1 MVVSQIVKIALK
13 VFRVLISIMSILML
27 KIKRKQ
33 LSKCLCLF
41 LYLTQRIHGK
51 NNLMNFCEKT
61 FLGTCGSVVLQQQWE
76 NMLQEVSVLFT
87 LFSKHINLCGG

>member
-41 LYLTQRIHGK
+41 LHLTQRIQGK